1 MIKFII
7 KRVLYLIPLLFL
19 VSVFIFALL
28 RLNGTD
34 AVLSYLIASGITPSE
49 DAINSAKIALGLNKP
64 ILTQYFIWIKQAIML
79 DFGSSFLTGR
89 DIASDMLYYLP
100 ATLKLSAFALFLTL
114 IISIPLGMLSAI
126 YKDSTFD
133 YITRIVSY
141 LGVCTPNF
149 WLGLMLIVIFSV
161 KLNLLPPFGTGTF
174 YHMIMPALAISF
186 MSIAIN
192 IRLIRANMLENKN
205 KRYVLYAKIRGL
217 KKYQIYIGYIFKTSL
232 LPIITTLGMHIGE
245 LIGGS
250 LIIENIF
257 AYPGVGRYAVNAI
270 SNNDYPVIQCF
281 ILMMSFIF
289 IVLNLIIDVFYA
301 FIDPRIKKGMVEK

>member
-232 LPIITTLGMHIGE
+232 LPIVTTLGMHIGE